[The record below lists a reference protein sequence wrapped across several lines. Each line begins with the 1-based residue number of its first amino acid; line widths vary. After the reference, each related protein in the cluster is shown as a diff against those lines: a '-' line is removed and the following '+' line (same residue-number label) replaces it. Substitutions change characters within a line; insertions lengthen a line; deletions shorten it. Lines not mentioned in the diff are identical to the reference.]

1 MRIIIILLLLVANLF
16 VFIQSASQTLSI
28 DNLSLRILLVALT
41 LVLSTFFLLLRS
53 NKVATYLSIITL
65 IFSLIHIIYIAH
77 TAYKYIY

>member
-1 MRIIIILLLLVANLF
+1 MRIIIILILLVANLF

-53 NKVATYLSIITL
+53 NKVATYLAIVTL

-77 TAYKYIY
+77 TAYEYIY

>member
-41 LVLSTFFLLLRS
+41 LVLSTFFC
-53 NKVATYLSIITL
+53 Y
-65 IFSLIHIIYIAH
+65 
-77 TAYKYIY
+77 